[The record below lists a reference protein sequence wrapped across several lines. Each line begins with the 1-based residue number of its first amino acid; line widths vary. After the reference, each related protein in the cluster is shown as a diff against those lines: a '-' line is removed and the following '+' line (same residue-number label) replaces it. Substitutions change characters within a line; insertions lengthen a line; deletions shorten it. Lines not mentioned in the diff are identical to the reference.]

1 MTQDNKN
8 NRHTLNGHRA
18 LLVGVLCLFGFC
30 LLAQKPVRKPVAQG
44 QNDSVAQRQ
53 TAPEKQQ
60 PKSKVYLIH
69 SDILRK
75 DSRHPD
81 AQVVVGNVVFRHDSV
96 YMYCDSAYYY
106 DKISSF
112 EAFSNVKMNQGDT
125 LFLYGDRL
133 FYDGNTQI
141 AEVRMNVRMENK
153 NTTLLTDSLNYDR
166 VYNLGYFFDGGTLMD
181 EQNVLTSEWGEYNP
195 STKQSVFNYNVQ
207 LVNPQ
212 FTLTSDTLEYNTM
225 TKIADIVGPSDI
237 DSDNNHIYSEL
248 GTYNTLTGKAY
259 LYNRSILTNEGKQ
272 LTGDTLYYDRDAGIG
287 EAFRNMVMTDTVNK
301 NMMTGEYGYYNE
313 KTKFAFATDRA
324 VGIDYSQGDS
334 LFLHGDTLMM
344 RTFCLDTDT
353 MYREMQAFHKV
364 RFYRTD
370 VQGVADSLVFS
381 TKDSCLTMYTDP
393 ILWNKNQ
400 QLVGEKICIYMNDS
414 TIDWAHIINQ
424 ALSVENLDST
434 LYNQV
439 TGKEMKA
446 YFRDGEMHK
455 TEVIGSVR
463 LVYYPMDSDSTLIG
477 MNVSETSLLEIYLKH
492 QKLERMVMSPQSNGT
507 LYPMLMIPQGKDK
520 LENFVWFDYIRPLDK
535 TDIFNWRS
543 KRVEDQLKKNV
554 RGPVELPNQ
563 HLFDKLAASVKKKV
577 GKVPAAK
584 QDTLQQDT
592 IQPDSIPVSAD
603 SLQQT
608 VKDVPAVLRDTVPVV
623 SKEMLEPEKKAQPSA
638 EDKKEKK

>member
-1 MTQDNKN
+1 MQKEKN
-8 NRHTLNGHRA
+8 RKYRINGHRA
-18 LLVGVLCLFGFC
+18 LLVSVLCLFGFC
-30 LLAQKPVRKPVAQG
+30 LLAQKPLRSQIAGTQE
-44 QNDSVAQRQ
+44 DSVTQKRQ
-53 TAPEKQQ
+53 MPQKQTTPKKQQ

-69 SDILRK
+69 SDLLRK

-212 FTLTSDTLEYNTM
+212 FTLTSDTLEYNTL
-225 TKIADIVGPSDI
+225 TKIANIVGPSDI

-248 GTYNTLTGKAY
+248 GTYNTMTGKAY
-259 LYNRSILTNEGKQ
+259 LYNRSILTNDGKQ
-272 LTGDTLYYDRDAGIG
+272 LTGDTLYYDRDAGTG
-287 EAFRNMVMTDTVNK
+287 EAFRNMVMTDTINK
-301 NMMTGEYGYYNE
+301 NMMTGEYGFYNE
-313 KTKFAFATDRA
+313 KTKFAFATDKA

-344 RTFCLDTDT
+344 RTFHLDTDT
-353 MYREMQAFHKV
+353 MFREMQAFHKV

-381 TKDSCLTMYTDP
+381 TKDSCLTMYQDP

-424 ALSVENLDST
+424 ALSVEELDST
-434 LYNQV
+434 MYNQV

-477 MNVSETSLLEIYLKH
+477 MNVSETSKLEIYLEH

-507 LYPMLMIPQGKDK
+507 LYPMLMIPKGKDK
-520 LENFVWFDYIRPLDK
+520 LENFVWFDYIRPLNK
-535 TDIFNWRS
+535 EDIFNWRA
-543 KRVEDQLKKNV
+543 KKAEDQLKKNV
-554 RGPVELPNQ
+554 RGPIELPNQ
-563 HLFDKLAASVKKKV
+563 HLFDKLA
-577 GKVPAAK
+577 
-584 QDTLQQDT
+584 Q
-592 IQPDSIPVSAD
+592 
-603 SLQQT
+603 
-608 VKDVPAVLRDTVPVV
+608 
-623 SKEMLEPEKKAQPSA
+623 PEKKVEEKAPSESDA
-638 EDKKEKK
+638 GNTEAGNQEKENVEEADSSIPDS